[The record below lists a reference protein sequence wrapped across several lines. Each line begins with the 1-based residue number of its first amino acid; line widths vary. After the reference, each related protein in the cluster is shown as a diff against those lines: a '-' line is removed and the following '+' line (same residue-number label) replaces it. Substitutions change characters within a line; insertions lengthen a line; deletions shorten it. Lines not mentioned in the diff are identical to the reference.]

1 MKELKTSYCAA
12 ALCCSLLVSG
22 CGLLDDGRMAAWEN
36 VRMKEEE
43 TKQKILALRE
53 KELAGIPGE
62 DVPTLTVTTRDSNG
76 QPVQVSMNMIPLLR
90 TIVSAMSRDDAY
102 GIKMNDAS
110 RPLGQTS
117 ESLSATAKVI
127 QEIGSA
133 PLSIVFA
140 TGAVMAKGIDSAG
153 ERMTANEITVNS
165 HNTALPASTEKTTTT
180 TTTTTN
186 NTKTTTNN
194 TTKPSSPA
202 K

>member
-1 MKELKTSYCAA
+1 MKELKVSCCAA
-12 ALCCSLLVSG
+12 ALSCSLLVSG

-62 DVPTLTVTTRDSNG
+62 EVPTLTVTTRDSNG

-102 GIKMNDAS
+102 GIKMSNAS

-127 QEIGSA
+127 KEIGSA
-133 PLSIVFA
+133 PLSLVFA
-140 TGAVMAKGIDSAG
+140 TGAVMAQGIDSAG

-165 HNTALPASTEKTTTT
+165 HNTTLPASTEKTTTT

-186 NTKTTTNN
+186 NTKSTTTN
-194 TTKPSSPA
+194 TAAKPS